1 MNRLFKRGDGI
12 LLSWFNST
20 WECVGWHLKFWFL
33 LAITKF
39 PLYVPFYLALLTTAY
54 VFICTLL
61 QLLSFPTF
69 SFFSYFE
76 AFSLQA
82 SLHIQGLLW
91 NNAVYYVHS
100 WHHRQM
106 SVAWQKRLNL
116 LANIKHKWALILIQ
130 FNLLIFV
137 HSLFIKQGLISKYL
151 KMFCF
156 CIKNLLA
163 ILFRLSDKG
172 KQLTKQS

>member
-1 MNRLFKRGDGI
+1 MAVCRL
-12 LLSWFNST
+12 T
-20 WECVGWHLKFWFL
+20 LKIWFL

-39 PLYVPFYLALLTTAY
+39 PLCSLIVSFTYNSICLHLHTVATSLVPY
-54 VFICTLL
+54 
-61 QLLSFPTF
+61 F
-69 SFFSYFE
+69 SFFSYSE

-116 LANIKHKWALILIQ
+116 LANIKHKWARILIQ

-156 CIKNLLA
+156 CIKNLL
-163 ILFRLSDKG
+163 LSCSDCQIKG
-172 KQLTKQS
+172 NN

>member
-1 MNRLFKRGDGI
+1 MGVCRLTLKI
-12 LLSWFNST
+12 WFFVSNN
-20 WECVGWHLKFWFL
+20 K
-33 LAITKF
+33 
-39 PLYVPFYLALLTTAY
+39 VPF
-54 VFICTLL
+54 ICSL
-61 QLLSFPTF
+61 LLSFTYNSICLHLHTVATSLVPYF

-116 LANIKHKWALILIQ
+116 LANIKHKWARILIQ

-156 CIKNLLA
+156 YIKNLLA